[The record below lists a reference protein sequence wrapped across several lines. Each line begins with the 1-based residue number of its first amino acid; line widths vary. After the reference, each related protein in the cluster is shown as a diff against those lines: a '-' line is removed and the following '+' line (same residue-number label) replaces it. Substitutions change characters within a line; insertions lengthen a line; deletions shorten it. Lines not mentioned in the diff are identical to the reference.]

1 MARAS
6 IAGTMLPTL
15 IAPFAPVYYVPDPD
29 APVVSGYAAFPD
41 SLGHQPRAYFKVYT
55 KLKVSQTTLK
65 PLYRLSKL
73 QNLGNGRDEC
83 GNLMPLPSKPIPVI
97 HTYTT
102 SKSTRTQLT
111 GTGAGQ
117 CYKYDGIEGY
127 VAPSNL
133 GSLQELFQLY
143 NPTSDSYILVPSS
156 KVSVANGL
164 GYTQQ
169 QTSLGWVV
177 PN

>member
-1 MARAS
+1 
-6 IAGTMLPTL
+6 MLPTL
-15 IAPFAPVYYVPDPD
+15 IAPFSPVYYVPDPN
-29 APVVSGYAAFPD
+29 APTVTGYTAFPD
-41 SLGHQPRAYFKVYT
+41 STVQPRAYFKVYT
-55 KLKVSQTTLK
+55 RIKVSQTALK

-73 QNLGNGRDEC
+73 QNLGNGRDGC
-83 GNLMPLPSKPIPVI
+83 GNLMPVPTKPIPVI

-102 SKSTRTQLT
+102 NKNTRNQLM

-117 CYKYDGIEGY
+117 CYKYDGVEGY

-133 GSLQELFQLY
+133 GGLQELIQLY
-143 NPTSDSYILVPSS
+143 NPTADSYILVPSS
-156 KVSVANGL
+156 KVSLANGL

-169 QTSLGWVV
+169 PTSLGWVV